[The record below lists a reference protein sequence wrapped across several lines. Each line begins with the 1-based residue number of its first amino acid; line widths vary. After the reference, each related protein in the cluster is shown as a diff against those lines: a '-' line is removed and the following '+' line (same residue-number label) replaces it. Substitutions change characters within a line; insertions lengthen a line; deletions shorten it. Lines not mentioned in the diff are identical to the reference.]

1 MAGAAIPFRAAR
13 LKADAAS
20 GQADLLGFPAMA
32 ESLAASW
39 PAAARRQVGRAGC
52 SRYRAKRVGDLRV
65 AQKTGRFAFVRDAV
79 CAFCLGVR
87 MRVSGRTRCA
97 GVVNQGGTARAFSR
111 PWMVGCLSRHSG
123 QGREKALFVVG
134 GRVCGCVAL
143 ADAARLRQR
152 SQARSRRRRGSQPR
166 A

>member
-65 AQKTGRFAFVRDAV
+65 AQKTGRLREMRFARFAWERGCAFPVVRDV
-79 CAFCLGVR
+79 RRSSTKVVPREPFLVLG
-87 MRVSGRTRCA
+87 
-97 GVVNQGGTARAFSR
+97 
-111 PWMVGCLSRHSG
+111 W
-123 QGREKALFVVG
+123 
-134 GRVCGCVAL
+134 
-143 ADAARLRQR
+143 
-152 SQARSRRRRGSQPR
+152 
-166 A
+166 